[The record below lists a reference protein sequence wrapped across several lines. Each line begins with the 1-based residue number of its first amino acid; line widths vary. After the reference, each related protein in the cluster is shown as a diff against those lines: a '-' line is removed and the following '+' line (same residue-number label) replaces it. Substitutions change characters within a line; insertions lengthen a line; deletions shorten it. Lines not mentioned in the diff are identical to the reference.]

1 MNIAIVGTDY
11 AGLVTRTY
19 FAEMGAYVT
28 SVDVD
33 AQKIKKLKDGIMSI
47 NEHWPEEHGFVYTRI
62 WSSLHMKG

>member
-47 NEHWPEEHGFVYTRI
+47 NEH
-62 WSSLHMKG
+62 